1 MVTELPEQTELVAG
15 IDTVGTGFTII
26 KPVSA
31 ILGQPFKV

>member
-15 IDTVGTGFTII
+15 IDTVGTGFTIT